1 MLNNGEYFDNIKTI
15 EYQITHTSA
24 WEGMQQRSV
33 KNKLPVL
40 VLFNPHFSFN
50 VGKKKNCDLL
60 SNARMT
66 ICHGQP
72 SLQ

>member
-1 MLNNGEYFDNIKTI
+1 MLDNGEYFDNIKTI

-50 VGKKKNCDLL
+50 VGKKNCDLL
-60 SNARMT
+60 SNATMT

>member
-1 MLNNGEYFDNIKTI
+1 MLDNGEYFDNIKTI

-50 VGKKKNCDLL
+50 VGKKKKLRFIIERYDDN
-60 SNARMT
+60 MPWPT
-66 ICHGQP
+66 
-72 SLQ
+72 

>member
-1 MLNNGEYFDNIKTI
+1 MLDNGEYFDNIKTI

-50 VGKKKNCDLL
+50 VGKKKL
-60 SNARMT
+60 RF
-66 ICHGQP
+66 IIER
-72 SLQ
+72 